1 MASQRD
7 YKLKLIEKI
16 EAVIRRMRW
25 KAIFFDSDDEQ
36 DNELTE
42 NYGLKTSR
50 TPDQVP
56 EMVPFEKEL
65 ISIVRKLK
73 FRKFSN
79 QFQSKLKE
87 DIASINSSNKVYVSA
102 DKTTNMYKLSNEQY
116 KTILNN
122 SITSTYKKTE
132 EQTKHDINKA
142 GKEIRSASV

>member
-1 MASQRD
+1 MTP
-7 YKLKLIEKI
+7 
-16 EAVIRRMRW
+16 
-25 KAIFFDSDDEQ
+25 DDEQ

-56 EMVPFEKEL
+56 EMVSFEKEL
-65 ISIVRKLK
+65 ISIAILK
-73 FRKFSN
+73 FRKFYN

-142 GKEIRSASV
+142 GKEILKEHRSAGV